1 MTHHCSLFVAGLLTA
16 LLAPVVIAPL
26 GTAVVAQ
33 ATPGAGE
40 AATAEPAPLA
50 RVTSTPRP
58 DGSVIHIVRPGDTL
72 GQLARDYGVSL
83 DDLRALN
90 AEAIGE
96 GDLIT
101 VGQALVIVAP
111 AATPTPRPSSTPSPA
126 ATPSAM
132 ATPPP
137 GPTATRPSPTA
148 APAPAGRVAVC
159 VLAYHDR
166 NRNGAWDADV
176 EELLP
181 GAVFTLSA
189 AGGVA
194 WHYTTDGVLEPAC
207 SGDLQAGNY
216 TLTLDPPAGYD
227 LPGAPEEALRVSR
240 EITRAFGCRRNQEL
254 LIAPTAA
261 APPGGLAN
269 APLGQKLAL
278 AGGLLGA
285 LGAVAAVALRLLLA
299 RDSPLV

>member
-1 MTHHCSLFVAGLLTA
+1 MTHRCSLFVAGLLAA

-26 GTAVVAQ
+26 DTAVLAQ
-33 ATPGAGE
+33 ATPGAAE
-40 AATAEPAPLA
+40 AAAAEPSPLR

-58 DGSVIHIVRPGDTL
+58 DGRVIHIVQPGDTL
-72 GQLARDYGVSL
+72 GRLARDYGVSL

-90 AEAIGE
+90 ADAIGE

-111 AATPTPRPSSTPSPA
+111 AAAPTSRPSSASSPTA
-126 ATPSAM
+126 APT
-132 ATPPP
+132 ATATPP
-137 GPTATRPSPTA
+137 GPTATRPSPSAT
-148 APAPAGRVAVC
+148 PAPAGGVAVC

-181 GAVFTLSA
+181 GAVFTLTA
-189 AGGVA
+189 AGGAA
-194 WHYTTDGVLEPAC
+194 WRYTTDGVLEPAC
-207 SGDLQAGNY
+207 FGDLQAGSY

-227 LPGAPEEALRVSR
+227 LPGAPEEALRVSS
-240 EITRAFGCRRNQEL
+240 EITRAFGCRRSQEL

-261 APPGGLAN
+261 APPGGLAS
-269 APLGQKLAL
+269 APLGHKLAL
-278 AGGLLGA
+278 AGGLLGVLVA
-285 LGAVAAVALRLLLA
+285 IAAVALRLLLA
-299 RDSPLV
+299 RNGPLV